1 MKLFMSE
8 ENETMAPVMEHL
20 DELRTRLIRC
30 VLALL
35 AGMVIC
41 FALFQQELTDIIMGP
56 FMKLEQSMI
65 YTAFAEGFLFQLK
78 IALLGG
84 CVLASP
90 VIIWQIMRFVL
101 PALYKN
107 EKRIF
112 FIMTFF
118 GIVLFVGG
126 VCFGYF
132 LVLRPVMETLIR
144 LAGTELT
151 PMITA
156 SSYLSFVLGF
166 FIPFGLVFEIPMV
179 VYFLTIVGIIT
190 PQLLTKNRK

>member
-1 MKLFMSE
+1 
-8 ENETMAPVMEHL
+8 
-20 DELRTRLIRC
+20 
-30 VLALL
+30 
-35 AGMVIC
+35 
-41 FALFQQELTDIIMGP
+41 
-56 FMKLEQSMI
+56 MI
-65 YTAFAEGFLFQLK
+65 LFQLK

-156 SSYLSFVLGF
+156 SSYFTFKPATFLSEVNATPYTLPIIVPSAKFKISFPIIL
-166 FIPFGLVFEIPMV
+166 PM
-179 VYFLTIVGIIT
+179 LINTRGGR
-190 PQLLTKNRK
+190 NRHQG